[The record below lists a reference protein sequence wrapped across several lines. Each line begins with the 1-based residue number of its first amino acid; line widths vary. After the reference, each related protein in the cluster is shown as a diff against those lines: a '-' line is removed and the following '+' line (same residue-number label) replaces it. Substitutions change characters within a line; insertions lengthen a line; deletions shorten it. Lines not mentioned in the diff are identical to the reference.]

1 MPTKRGDEVVKAL
14 NTYGPSAVLDL
25 CLPSSL
31 NSITT
36 WTGRAL
42 APYRDPVRDSY
53 LATTLAIY
61 LVCNWMGNW
70 KKIPKP

>member
-1 MPTKRGDEVVKAL
+1 MPTMRGDEVVKAL
-14 NTYGPSAVLDL
+14 NEYGPEAVLDL
-25 CLPSSL
+25 CMPFSS

-36 WTGRAL
+36 AHGRAL

-61 LVCNWMGNW
+61 LVCDWFDSW
-70 KKIPKP
+70 RRIPKP